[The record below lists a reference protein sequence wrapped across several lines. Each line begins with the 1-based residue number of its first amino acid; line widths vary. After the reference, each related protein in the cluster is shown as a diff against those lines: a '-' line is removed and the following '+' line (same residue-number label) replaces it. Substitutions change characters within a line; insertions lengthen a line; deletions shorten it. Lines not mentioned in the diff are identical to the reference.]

1 MAKKRSASTVTPD
14 YEAITS
20 FQKGQASR
28 IFKEVN
34 EQDKVLIVS
43 KQNKPQNVVIS
54 YERYKRLREEGFR
67 VVTDLSSD
75 RLNAKIRNAQ
85 KMKTPYMLIIGEKEA
100 EGGLVS
106 VRYRNGKQ
114 VNGVKTE
121 DFIAEVHKTIDS
133 KEQI

>member
-1 MAKKRSASTVTPD
+1 MVFYLAKSNDFVLKFNRHILPKRGGFVAKKRPDSTVTPD

-54 YERYKRLREEGFR
+54 YERYKRLREEGA
-67 VVTDLSSD
+67 D
-75 RLNAKIRNAQ
+75 I
-85 KMKTPYMLIIGEKEA
+85 
-100 EGGLVS
+100 
-106 VRYRNGKQ
+106 
-114 VNGVKTE
+114 
-121 DFIAEVHKTIDS
+121 
-133 KEQI
+133 

>member
-1 MAKKRSASTVTPD
+1 MNVAKYRKLLIQSPAMELRSILNAMNGG

-54 YERYKRLREEGFR
+54 YERYKRLREEGA
-67 VVTDLSSD
+67 D
-75 RLNAKIRNAQ
+75 I
-85 KMKTPYMLIIGEKEA
+85 
-100 EGGLVS
+100 
-106 VRYRNGKQ
+106 
-114 VNGVKTE
+114 
-121 DFIAEVHKTIDS
+121 
-133 KEQI
+133 

>member
-1 MAKKRSASTVTPD
+1 MIYKKSHYFYIVFYLAKSNDFVLKLNRHILPKRGGFVAKKRSASTVTPD

-54 YERYKRLREEGFR
+54 YERYKRLREEGA
-67 VVTDLSSD
+67 D
-75 RLNAKIRNAQ
+75 I
-85 KMKTPYMLIIGEKEA
+85 
-100 EGGLVS
+100 
-106 VRYRNGKQ
+106 
-114 VNGVKTE
+114 
-121 DFIAEVHKTIDS
+121 
-133 KEQI
+133 

>member
-1 MAKKRSASTVTPD
+1 MIEKQPLSSVRVFCPPASTVTPD

-54 YERYKRLREEGFR
+54 YERYKRLREEGA
-67 VVTDLSSD
+67 D
-75 RLNAKIRNAQ
+75 I
-85 KMKTPYMLIIGEKEA
+85 
-100 EGGLVS
+100 
-106 VRYRNGKQ
+106 
-114 VNGVKTE
+114 
-121 DFIAEVHKTIDS
+121 
-133 KEQI
+133 

>member
-1 MAKKRSASTVTPD
+1 MVFYLAKSNDFVLKFNRHILPKRGGFVAKKRSDSTVTPD

-54 YERYKRLREEGFR
+54 YERYKRLRE
-67 VVTDLSSD
+67 
-75 RLNAKIRNAQ
+75 
-85 KMKTPYMLIIGEKEA
+85 
-100 EGGLVS
+100 
-106 VRYRNGKQ
+106 
-114 VNGVKTE
+114 
-121 DFIAEVHKTIDS
+121 
-133 KEQI
+133 